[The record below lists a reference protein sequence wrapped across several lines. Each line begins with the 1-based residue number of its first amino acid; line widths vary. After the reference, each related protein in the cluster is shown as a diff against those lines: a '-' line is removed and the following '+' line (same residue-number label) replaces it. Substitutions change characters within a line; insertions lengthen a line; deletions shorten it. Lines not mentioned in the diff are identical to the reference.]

1 MRQSRVRQE
10 DIAKAV
16 GVSVSTVSRV
26 MSGAPGIS
34 PATTKK
40 VLQAAADLGTP
51 VAPSAQASAA
61 PDHRMKRALLFLKQ
75 IDLNSGTGSIYQ
87 FIMTGIQN
95 AARDAGLQIELAL
108 LGEDED
114 IAGSIPDGP
123 ETGLLFAGVDPTP
136 GLLENLNKSKHPAAL
151 VNGLDPTMTHDQ
163 VAPNN
168 YQGGWLAAQ
177 YLIRMGH
184 RRILHLGTRR
194 RLTLAARSDG
204 FLAAIEQ
211 ADIAG
216 LSCDFM
222 EMGNLT
228 EHKAETAIKQK
239 LAQEDFPYS
248 AVFCSTDIVALTVM
262 QELRKGGMEVPNE
275 VSLLGFNGLPLAEFS
290 SPLLSTLVVDWAFL
304 GTEAIRLLCARS
316 LEPDRPAQQIQ
327 TQVILKQAASVA
339 DVSKPI
345 RDR

>member
-10 DIAKAV
+10 DIARAV

-51 VAPSAQASAA
+51 VTTSAQAEAVPA
-61 PDHRMKRALLFLKQ
+61 HRMQRALLFLKQ
-75 IDLNSGTGSIYQ
+75 VDLNSGSGSIYQ
-87 FIMTGIQN
+87 FIMAGIQN

-114 IAGSIPDGP
+114 IADSILGGP
-123 ETGLLFAGVDPTP
+123 ETGILFAGVDPTP
-136 GLLENLNKSKHPAAL
+136 GLLEKLDKSTHPAVL

-168 YQGGWLAAQ
+168 YQGGWMAAQ

-204 FLAAIEQ
+204 FLTAIEQ
-211 ADIAG
+211 AGIKG
-216 LSCDFM
+216 LSCDFT
-222 EMGNLT
+222 EMGNVT
-228 EHKAETAIKQK
+228 EGKAQTAIKQMLSK
-239 LAQEDFPYS
+239 GHLPYS
-248 AVFCSTDIVALTVM
+248 AIFCSTDIVALTVM
-262 QELRKGGMEVPNE
+262 QELRKRGMEIPGE
-275 VSLLGFNGLPLAEFS
+275 VSLLGFNGLPVAEFS
-290 SPLLSTLVVDWAFL
+290 SPLLSTLIVDWEFL
-304 GTEAIRLLCARS
+304 GQEAIRLLCKRS
-316 LEPDRPAQQIQ
+316 AEPELPTQQVQ

-339 DVSKPI
+339 NMTKPLI
-345 RDR
+345 NS